1 MDRAPRS
8 TMIALEVVKLA
19 LWSIEMILM
28 SWSSGTLYSCS
39 SISED
44 VGGRL
49 LRGGAKMMSFPS
61 HVGSILT
68 HILTWLT
75 HILIWLSWVYVV
87 TLAERCVHVA

>member
-1 MDRAPRS
+1 
-8 TMIALEVVKLA
+8 MIALEVVKLA

-49 LRGGAKMMSFPS
+49 LRGWGKNDELPITCRKYPNTYPNMANTYPNMAKLGLRSDFS
-61 HVGSILT
+61 
-68 HILTWLT
+68 
-75 HILIWLSWVYVV
+75 
-87 TLAERCVHVA
+87 